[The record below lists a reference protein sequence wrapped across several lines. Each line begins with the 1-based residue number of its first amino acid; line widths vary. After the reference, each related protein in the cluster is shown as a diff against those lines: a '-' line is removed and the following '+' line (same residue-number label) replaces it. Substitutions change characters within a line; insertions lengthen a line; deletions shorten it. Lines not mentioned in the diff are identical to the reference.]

1 METSKNEDLDS
12 SNSDG
17 DMDLQNEDYNM
28 DSNESNCEA
37 DVDESVLPEKSQENL
52 AWADAMARILKT
64 NKPKRRKTIVLSRAK
79 RANEPKVAEVK
90 EEELDFEIEG
100 ENKADV
106 KIEPADSVTK
116 PVDKENPIKR
126 LKVLLNTIS
135 MFTVF

>member
-1 METSKNEDLDS
+1 METSANEDFDS

-17 DMDLQNEDYNM
+17 DLDLQNEDYNM

-79 RANEPKVAEVK
+79 RANQPKVAEVK

-106 KIEPADSVTK
+106 KIEPTDSVAV
-116 PVDKENPIKR
+116 PVEKENPIKR
-126 LKVLLNTIS
+126 LKV
-135 MFTVF
+135 

>member
-1 METSKNEDLDS
+1 METSANEDFDS

-17 DMDLQNEDYNM
+17 DLDLQNEDYNM
-28 DSNESNCEA
+28 DSNESNCDA
-37 DVDESVLPEKSQENL
+37 DVDESVLGLPEKSQENL

-79 RANEPKVAEVK
+79 RANQPKVAEVK

-106 KIEPADSVTK
+106 KIEPTDSVAV
-116 PVDKENPIKR
+116 PEEKENPIKR
-126 LKVLLNTIS
+126 LKV
-135 MFTVF
+135 